1 MKSEQEIK
9 QMLEDYEQCYNDK
22 SEKYRK
28 YSQSLTYQGID
39 VLKWVLGYSYKGCPK
54 CGWGPEETI
63 EKYRKVI
70 RAKRCLKY
78 NHNGCQQTL
87 EQNN

>member
-9 QMLEDYEQCYNDK
+9 QMLEDYEQCYNHRRG
-22 SEKYRK
+22 KYGK
-28 YSQSLTYQGID
+28 YSQSLLCNDID

-63 EKYRKVI
+63 EKYKKAV
-70 RAKRCLKY
+70 RAKRYQVYTRIYYPRSLK
-78 NHNGCQQTL
+78 
-87 EQNN
+87 QNN